1 MGLYITLILFPIAII
16 LVVIAVAQNFMTSN
30 KGTPSSL
37 VLEPI
42 VPGLNLPV
50 SELGYYSIALVVCSV
65 FHEFGHALA
74 SVKEDVHLVNV
85 GLNVLFILPIA
96 YVNISL
102 ENLNALN
109 SWKALRIVCA
119 GVWHNL
125 VLTFFAYIIY
135 WSLPY
140 IFSLTFYINHGVSI
154 SDISKSLPLAGA
166 KGLHIGDT
174 VISINDCTVRNDLAW
189 ESCLQT
195 MRTNKPS
202 FCVEADLVHNLDESV
217 PLRHFGSGAY
227 DCCSAEKS
235 DRLCFEYL
243 DSNDGILEIPP
254 HACLPV
260 RTIIE
265 KSPQF
270 CTTNIKNCL
279 NSLHCIRPVMNNNTN
294 LFKIKRLHKA
304 DVIYIGLATDLLYT
318 VQISPYVPKH
328 VLSSTLL
335 PDIVTK
341 FFKYIIIFST
351 GLAIVNV
358 IPCIF
363 MDGQH
368 ITNALINILFGASLG
383 SAQNVNIVSLMICL
397 CCTALLL
404 FHCICVI
411 YNMLSASL

>member
-1 MGLYITLILFPIAII
+1 MST
-16 LVVIAVAQNFMTSN
+16 N
-30 KGTPSSL
+30 KGISNTL

-50 SELGYYSIALVVCSV
+50 SELGYYSIALVLCSI
-65 FHEFGHALA
+65 FHEIGHALA

-85 GLNVLFILPIA
+85 GLNVLFILPVA

-102 ENLNALN
+102 DNLNALS

-125 VLTFFAYIIY
+125 VLTFFAYLIY

-140 IFSLTFYINHGVSI
+140 IFSLTFYTNHGVSVF
-154 SDISKSLPLAGA
+154 DVLKSSSLAGA
-166 KGLHIGDT
+166 KGLHVGDT
-174 VISINDCTVRNDLAW
+174 VISINDCNTRNDVAW
-189 ESCLQT
+189 ESCIQN
-195 MRTNKPS
+195 MRITKPS

-217 PLRHFGSGAY
+217 PLRHLGTGVY
-227 DCCSAEKS
+227 DCCSAEKA
-235 DRLCFEYL
+235 DHLCFEYL

-270 CTTNIKNCL
+270 CSMHAKNCL
-279 NSLHCIRPVMNNNTN
+279 NNLHCIRPVMNNNTN

-304 DVIYIGLATDLLYT
+304 DVIYIGLATDILYT
-318 VQISPYVPKH
+318 IQVSPYVPKH
-328 VLSSTLL
+328 LFTSTLF

-341 FFKYIIIFST
+341 FFKYIIVFST

-358 IPCIF
+358 VPCIF

-368 ITNALINILFGASLG
+368 ITNALVRILFGVSLG
-383 SAQNVNIVSLMICL
+383 SAQNVNIVSLIICL

-411 YNMLSASL
+411 YNMFLVSVWQ